1 MFCGSWFY
9 IIKFF
14 NVYNLVVRHLLCFL
28 HFCQLTFL
36 CSYLFV
42 AFCCFRLFQVK
53 FLCKSKQKHGNGK
66 WKKIKFENGWC
77 INMNDGKSELNNL
90 SVLCVSEDLLKV
102 QYPHF
107 FTQAPPNIYLWLYNY
122 LCKQQC
128 AAFPCIPSVT
138 LRLERVIMVKCAFLT
153 QLIIILMHSF
163 ITLLIHSPNG
173 DVMWQS

>member
-1 MFCGSWFY
+1 MY
-9 IIKFF
+9 ITAQGCRLRNDLYCVEWDVKLYYTIPYICKRNIVGLGYSTWVRSVVSTNIMQF
-14 NVYNLVVRHLLCFL
+14 NEFEY
-28 HFCQLTFL
+28 HF
-36 CSYLFV
+36 
-42 AFCCFRLFQVK
+42 A
-53 FLCKSKQKHGNGK
+53 
-66 WKKIKFENGWC
+66 WC
-77 INMNDGKSELNNL
+77 INMNDGKRELNNW

-163 ITLLIHSPNG
+163 ITLLFHSPNG